1 MTDTSNLFNLT
12 NHRFTSLVENIPGI
26 IYQCALDEFWTMEY
40 ISPGIEELTNF
51 KASDFIGNKVRSYAS
66 IIHPADSAMVDQTVI
81 EAVDNKTDYTI
92 EYRILDSNGEIHWL
106 YEKGRATYSDT
117 GEPLWL
123 DGIIFDLSFS
133 KFTAQIESGS
143 YHVLESLSH
152 GDSIAEVLT
161 KLALTIEK
169 IWPKLTCSILI
180 LDKEK
185 QHLMYGAAP
194 GLPDYYN
201 EAINGLE
208 IGENIGSCGHAAFT
222 GKPCIVEDVFTHPNW
237 APFLELATKVGF
249 RACWS
254 YPIMSKDN
262 SVLGTF
268 ACYYN
273 EIKKPSE
280 TEMQGIRRA
289 TYLAGI
295 AIQRKFEEEEII
307 SAKEQAEKANKA
319 KSEFLSRMSHE
330 FRTPLNAIL
339 GFSQLFDLDEN
350 LDPDQ
355 KANIKEIYD
364 SGRHLLELVNDILEL
379 SKIEAEKIDIPLT
392 EINLT
397 EVINKCITLTTPMAD
412 EHKIKIINNNSEEP
426 CYVKSNFLRL
436 KQVLLNLISNAIKYN
451 KENGSVTLAI
461 TPQKNKRVR
470 ILVTDNGIGLTEEQ
484 RSILFTPFE
493 RFESHHDV
501 TDGIGIGLVISKN
514 LIEIMKGKIGV
525 DSIQGKGSTFWIEL
539 NKF

>member
-1 MTDTSNLFNLT
+1 MADTSNIFNLSD
-12 NHRFTSLVENIPGI
+12 HRFASLVENIPGI
-26 IYQCALDEFWTMEY
+26 LYQCALDEFWTMKY
-40 ISPGIEELTNF
+40 ISPGVEELTNF

-81 EAVDNKTDYTI
+81 EAVDKKTDYTI
-92 EYRILDSNGEIHWL
+92 EYRILDSNGEIHWV
-106 YEKGRATYSDT
+106 YEKGRATYSDK

-133 KFTAQIESGS
+133 KYTEQIESGS

-152 GDSIAEVLT
+152 GDSLGEVLT

-169 IWPKLTCSILI
+169 IWPKLTCSILV

-185 QHLMYGAAP
+185 QQLMHGAAP

-222 GKPCIVEDVFTHPNW
+222 GKPCIVDNVLTHPNW
-237 APFLELATKVGF
+237 IPFLELSTKVGF
-249 RACWS
+249 HACWS

-273 EIKKPSE
+273 ENKKPSE
-280 TEMQGIRRA
+280 IELQGIRRA

-295 AIQRKFEEEEII
+295 AIQRKLEEDEII
-307 SAKEQAEKANKA
+307 SAKVQAEKANKA

-350 LDPDQ
+350 LNQEQ
-355 KANIKEIYD
+355 KANVKEIYD
-364 SGRHLLELVNDILEL
+364 SGHHLLELVNDILEL
-379 SKIEAEKIDIPLT
+379 SKIEAEKIDIPLS
-392 EINLT
+392 EINVT
-397 EVINKCITLTTPMAD
+397 EVINKCIKLTTPMAD
-412 EHKIKIINNNSEEP
+412 EHKIKIINNAGDKTYSA
-426 CYVKSNFLRL
+426 KSNFLRL

-451 KENGSVTLAI
+451 KENGTVTLTITLQENKRIRISVTD
-461 TPQKNKRVR
+461 T
-470 ILVTDNGIGLTEEQ
+470 GIGLTEEQ
-484 RSILFTPFE
+484 CSILFTPFE
-493 RFESHHDV
+493 RFDTQHDV

-514 LIEIMKGKIGV
+514 LIEKMEGEIGV
-525 DSIQGKGSTFWIEL
+525 DSSPGKGSTFWIEL
-539 NKF
+539 NEF